1 MQLCACPAAT
11 ALTTIPAAMCAES
24 FGQIQKVAFMRLKK
38 ADGTVN
44 SFIDGSG
51 TGIDKKAAWTAKM
64 ALTDGGKA
72 VISPYIQAPAQDGG
86 DARTFGGGNETLGGV
101 EIVIGRNPM
110 NFSGV
115 MRGVP
120 QSIIK
125 VMKSLQCEAQG
136 DNLGVIL
143 FDENGNIEAIKGSTL
158 VDTTATPTYF
168 PIPIRS
174 LFISDKAHGGL
185 EAPDSN
191 NISWSF
197 LPNYS
202 DDLGIV
208 TPSDFKASPA
218 LRIIPKTP
226 MEPVSVVR
234 PEMMVAAGEEM

>member
-1 MQLCACPAAT
+1 MLANISIHFKSLKIMQLCACPAAT
-11 ALTTIPAAMCAES
+11 ALTTIPAATCAES

-44 SFIDGSG
+44 SFVDGSG

-72 VISPYIQAPAQDGG
+72 VISPYIQAPTQDGG

-101 EIVIGRNPM
+101 EMVIGRNPM

-143 FDENGNIEAIKGSTL
+143 FDENGNIEAIKK
-158 VDTTATPTYF
+158 VTTGTPDVVEYM

-174 LFISDKAHGGL
+174 LFIGDKVHGGL
-185 EAPDSN
+185 EAPDN
-191 NISWSF
+191 NAISWKF

-202 DDLGIV
+202 DDLAIV
-208 TPSDFKASPA
+208 QPDDFNPLTDLVPA
-218 LRIIPKTP
+218 T
-226 MEPVSVVR
+226 
-234 PEMMVAAGEEM
+234 

>member
-1 MQLCACPAAT
+1 MLANISIHFKSLKIMQLCACPAAT
-11 ALTTIPAAMCAES
+11 ALTTIPAATCAES

-44 SFIDGSG
+44 SFVDGSG

-72 VISPYIQAPAQDGG
+72 VISPYIQAPTQDGG

-101 EIVIGRNPM
+101 EMVIGRNPM

-143 FDENGNIEAIKGSTL
+143 FDENGNIEAIKK
-158 VDTTATPTYF
+158 VTTGTPDVVEYM

-174 LFISDKAHGGL
+174 LFIGDKVHGGL
-185 EAPDSN
+185 EAPDN
-191 NISWSF
+191 NAISWKF

-202 DDLGIV
+202 DNLAIVQPDDFNPLTDLV
-208 TPSDFKASPA
+208 PA
-218 LRIIPKTP
+218 TT
-226 MEPVSVVR
+226 
-234 PEMMVAAGEEM
+234 

>member
-11 ALTTIPAAMCAES
+11 ALTTIPAATCAES

-44 SFIDGSG
+44 KFTDGVS
-51 TGIDKKAAWTAKM
+51 TGIDKKAAWTAAM
-64 ALTDGGKA
+64 ALTDGGKV
-72 VISPYIQAPAQDGG
+72 VISPYIQAPTEDGG
-86 DARTFGGGNETLGGV
+86 DARTFGGGNDTLGGV

-120 QSIIK
+120 QSIVK
-125 VMKSLQCEAQG
+125 VMKELQCEASG

-143 FDENGNIEAIKGSTL
+143 FDENGNIEAIKEVVSG
-158 VDTTATPTYF
+158 TPDVISYK

-174 LFISDKAHGGL
+174 LFVGDKVHGGL

-191 NISWSF
+191 AISWKF

-202 DDLGIV
+202 DDLAIV
-208 TPSDFKASPA
+208 APSDFNPLTDLVPASA
-218 LRIIPKTP
+218 
-226 MEPVSVVR
+226 
-234 PEMMVAAGEEM
+234 